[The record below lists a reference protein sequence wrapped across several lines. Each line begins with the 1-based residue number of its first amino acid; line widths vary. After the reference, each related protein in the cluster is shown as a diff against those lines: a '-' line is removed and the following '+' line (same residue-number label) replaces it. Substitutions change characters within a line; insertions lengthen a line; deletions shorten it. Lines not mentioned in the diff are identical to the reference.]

1 MPLKANQ
8 YEYGKFRKNQLTSK
22 YYQLFSIVKVNYLYK
37 AHVKIHIC
45 FRKFYLSAT
54 NYPTGTNMNNTVEID
69 EIDVKILRELIKDA
83 RAKLKD
89 IAKTCGVSSTAIM
102 NRIKRLKT
110 TGVITGAVQYIDMS
124 RLGYMQ
130 PATIGISLNYS
141 QESQVVKLI
150 RERAK
155 VIMFDQSVGKND
167 LSIFCVAKNIKELDD
182 LKQLIKKQPQI
193 RRVTINLWSTPYPN
207 FEKLDI
213 QPTRA

>member
-1 MPLKANQ
+1 
-8 YEYGKFRKNQLTSK
+8 
-22 YYQLFSIVKVNYLYK
+22 
-37 AHVKIHIC
+37 
-45 FRKFYLSAT
+45 
-54 NYPTGTNMNNTVEID
+54 MNNTVEID

-89 IAKTCGVSSTAIM
+89 IAKKCDVSSTTIM

-155 VIMFDQSVGKND
+155 VIMFDQSVGKTD

-193 RRVTINLWSTPYPN
+193 RRVTINLWSTPFPN
-207 FEKLDI
+207 FEKLEI

>member
-1 MPLKANQ
+1 MSTENSA
-8 YEYGKFRKNQLTSK
+8 KNQLISK
-22 YYQLFSIVKVNYLYK
+22 YYQLFRMAKVNYLYK
-37 AHVKIHIC
+37 VSVVYVKTHIC
-45 FRKFYLSAT
+45 LRKFYLSAT
-54 NYPTGTNMNNTVEID
+54 NYPTGINMNNTVEID
-69 EIDVKILRELIKDA
+69 EIDVKILRALIKDA

-110 TGVITGAVQYIDMS
+110 AGVITGAVQYIDMS

-130 PATIGISLNYS
+130 PATIGISLNYR
-141 QESQVVKLI
+141 QEAQVVKLI

-155 VIMFDQSVGKND
+155 VIMFDQSVGKTD

-207 FEKLDI
+207 FAELDI

>member
-1 MPLKANQ
+1 MSTENSA
-8 YEYGKFRKNQLTSK
+8 KNQLVSK
-22 YYQLFSIVKVNYLYK
+22 YCQLFSRVKVNYLYK
-37 AHVKIHIC
+37 VYVVYVKTHIC
-45 FRKFYLSAT
+45 LRKFYLSAT
-54 NYPTGTNMNNTVEID
+54 NYPTGINMNNTVEID

-124 RLGYMQ
+124 KLGYMQ
-130 PATIGISLNYS
+130 PATIGINLNYS
-141 QESQVVKLI
+141 QEAQVIKLI

>member
-1 MPLKANQ
+1 M
-8 YEYGKFRKNQLTSK
+8 S
-22 YYQLFSIVKVNYLYK
+22 
-37 AHVKIHIC
+37 
-45 FRKFYLSAT
+45 
-54 NYPTGTNMNNTVEID
+54 
-69 EIDVKILRELIKDA
+69 
-83 RAKLKD
+83 
-89 IAKTCGVSSTAIM
+89 
-102 NRIKRLKT
+102 RIKRLKT

-207 FEKLDI
+207 FAKLDI
-213 QPTRA
+213 QPTRV

>member
-1 MPLKANQ
+1 MSTENSA
-8 YEYGKFRKNQLTSK
+8 KNQLVSK
-22 YYQLFSIVKVNYLYK
+22 YCQLFSRVKVNYLYK
-37 AHVKIHIC
+37 VYVVYVKTHIC
-45 FRKFYLSAT
+45 LRKFYLSAT
-54 NYPTGTNMNNTVEID
+54 NYPTGINMNNTVEID

-110 TGVITGAVQYIDMS
+110 TGVITGAVQYIDMA

-130 PATIGISLNYS
+130 PATIGINLNYS
-141 QESQVVKLI
+141 QEAQVIKLI

>member
-1 MPLKANQ
+1 MSTENSA
-8 YEYGKFRKNQLTSK
+8 KNQLVSK
-22 YYQLFSIVKVNYLYK
+22 YCQLFSRVKVNYLYK
-37 AHVKIHIC
+37 VYVVYVKTHIC
-45 FRKFYLSAT
+45 LRKFYLSAT
-54 NYPTGTNMNNTVEID
+54 NYPTGINMNNTVEID

-124 RLGYMQ
+124 KLGYMQ
-130 PATIGISLNYS
+130 PATIGINLNYS
-141 QESQVVKLI
+141 QEAQVIKLI
-150 RERAK
+150 MERAK

>member
-1 MPLKANQ
+1 
-8 YEYGKFRKNQLTSK
+8 
-22 YYQLFSIVKVNYLYK
+22 
-37 AHVKIHIC
+37 
-45 FRKFYLSAT
+45 
-54 NYPTGTNMNNTVEID
+54 MNNTVEID
-69 EIDVKILRELIKDA
+69 EIDVKILRALIKDA

-89 IAKTCGVSSTAIM
+89 IAKTCGVSSTAII

-110 TGVITGAVQYIDMS
+110 AGVITGAVQYIDMS

-130 PATIGISLNYS
+130 PATIGISLNYR
-141 QESQVVKLI
+141 QEAQVVKLI

-155 VIMFDQSVGKND
+155 VIMFDQSVGKTD

-193 RRVTINLWSTPYPN
+193 RRVTINLWSTPFPN
-207 FEKLDI
+207 FEKLEI